1 MDKDTV
7 LSLKKHQPY
16 IIEDPLTEVLRTGAR
31 RLLAQAVE
39 VEVTAFI
46 EHYAHLVDEQG
57 YRRVVRNGYLPE
69 REVQTGIGA
78 VKVKVPRVHD
88 RTGEGD
94 ERIRFHSK
102 LLPPYLRK
110 SRSIEA
116 LIPWLYL
123 KGISTGDFADA
134 LQALLGPG
142 ATGLSQPTISR
153 LKQIWKTEYDAWSRR
168 DLKGKHY
175 AYFWVDGVYANVRL
189 DQDKQCL
196 LVIIGATKEGRKEL
210 VALCDGYRESSAS
223 WREVLLD
230 LKQRGLEIGPNLAV
244 GDGALGFWK
253 ALREIYGGTRPQRC
267 WVHKTGN
274 VLDKLPR
281 SQQAKAKSRLHDIW
295 MAATKEDA
303 EKAFD
308 HFIELYE
315 TKYPKATA
323 CLVKDRAELLTFYDF
338 PAEHWAHLRTTNPIE
353 STFATVKLRTAK
365 VRGCFSRETVLTM
378 TFRLFEEAQKRWR
391 RLNGSEHVA
400 KVLDGIVYIDGI
412 HPDRIAA

>member
-1 MDKDTV
+1 MSKNEKLQQSIV
-7 LSLKKHQPY
+7 
-16 IIEDPLTEVLRTGAR
+16 EDPLTDVLRTGAR

-39 VEVTAFI
+39 AEVSAFI
-46 EHYAHLVDEQG
+46 EHYEHLVDERG
-57 YRRVVRNGYLPE
+57 HRRVVRNGYLPE
-69 REVQTGIGA
+69 RAVQTGIGA
-78 VKVKVPRVHD
+78 VEVKVPRVHD
-88 RTGEGD
+88 RTGKDD

-142 ATGLSQPTISR
+142 AVGLSQPTISR
-153 LKQIWKTEYDAWSRR
+153 LKQIWKTEYDQWQRR
-168 DLKGKHY
+168 DLTGKPY

-210 VALCDGYRESSAS
+210 VALCDGYRESAAS

-230 LKQRGLEIGPNLAV
+230 LKQRGLVIGPNLAV

-253 ALREIYGGTRPQRC
+253 ALLEIYGSTRQQRC
-267 WVHKTGN
+267 WVHKTCN

-281 SQQAKAKSRLHDIW
+281 SQQPKAKSRLHEIW

-308 HFIELYE
+308 QFIELYE
-315 TKYPKATA
+315 AKYPKATA
-323 CLVKDRAELLTFYDF
+323 CLIKDRAELLTFYDF
-338 PAEHWAHLRTTNPIE
+338 PAQHWAHLRTTNPIE
-353 STFATVKLRTAK
+353 STFATVRLRTAK